1 MSDASPH
8 LSTRIQE
15 WRSALSVRRFVVAL
29 VLTLLAAGVVLGSL
43 PGFLQWVEGRSGV
56 VLRDPVQAWFD
67 PIDLSWLTFILIYT
81 GLAVALTLFS
91 RRPRLL
97 VTSLQAYTLL
107 MLCRMLMMWL
117 IPLDPP
123 ENMIL
128 LRDPF
133 LELLVGSGEVLT
145 RDLFFSGHTS
155 LPFLLFLVAR
165 ERRFRTAFLLLTIAV
180 GSCVILQHVHYTF
193 DVVVA
198 PFVAYGCYRL
208 AVHIRMAAKAW

>member
-1 MSDASPH
+1 MLHVRFFRSLLVSIGLACRPG
-8 LSTRIQE
+8 
-15 WRSALSVRRFVVAL
+15 WRLARQVVVGPVPARL
-29 VLTLLAAGVVLGSL
+29 LTL
-43 PGFLQWVEGRSGV
+43 
-56 VLRDPVQAWFD
+56 
-67 PIDLSWLTFILIYT
+67 

-180 GSCVILQHVHYTF
+180 GSCVILQHVHYTI